1 MARLQPYGDVFR
13 CLMGDGKADTL
24 GSMPR
29 AMRVEYP
36 GAIYHVM
43 DRGDRRE
50 DIFVNDVDRQDLL
63 KTLAEAC
70 QKTAW
75 QVHAYC
81 LMRNHFHLVVETPDA
96 NLVEGMRWLLSAY
109 TIRLNHRQKLFGHV
123 FSGRYKA
130 LIVEGSGSGYL
141 KTACDYVHLNPV
153 RAHLL
158 GTDERLLA
166 YPWSS
171 FGWYLAA
178 PEHRPGWV
186 RVDRLLGEHGIQ
198 QDSPAGR
205 QEFERHMEARRLEE
219 ADEEEIKA
227 LRRGWCLGSEP
238 FRQKMLELMEGKLG
252 ENHSGELHR
261 ETAEQKANRIICEE
275 LSRLGWQESD
285 LTARRRSDPG
295 KVAIAARLRQETT
308 LPIKWIAARVQIG
321 TAKGAKAVLYHL
333 ARGQHQRKPARV
345 DEPCAQLEFQ
355 STV

>member
-1 MARLQPYGDVFR
+1 MVNGGQKGADCRGQRQRL
-13 CLMGDGKADTL
+13 
-24 GSMPR
+24 S
-29 AMRVEYP
+29 
-36 GAIYHVM
+36 
-43 DRGDRRE
+43 
-50 DIFVNDVDRQDLL
+50 
-63 KTLAEAC
+63 
-70 QKTAW
+70 KTA
-75 QVHAYC
+75 
-81 LMRNHFHLVVETPDA
+81 F
-96 NLVEGMRWLLSAY
+96 
-109 TIRLNHRQKLFGHV
+109 
-123 FSGRYKA
+123 
-130 LIVEGSGSGYL
+130 
-141 KTACDYVHLNPV
+141 DYVHLNPV
-153 RAHLL
+153 QAHLL

-166 YPWSS
+166 YRWSS

-205 QEFERHMEARRLEE
+205 QEFERQMEARRLEE

-308 LPIKWIAARVQIG
+308 LPIKWIAARLQIG
-321 TAKGAKAVLYHL
+321 TAKGAKSVLYRL
-333 ARGQHQRKPARV
+333 ARGQHQRKPGRV

>member
-1 MARLQPYGDVFR
+1 MSRKLR
-13 CLMGDGKADTL
+13 I
-24 GSMPR
+24 
-29 AMRVEYP
+29 EYP
-36 GAIYHVM
+36 GAMYHVM
-43 DRGDRRE
+43 NRGDQRE
-50 DIFVNDVDRQDLL
+50 DIFRDDQDRQKFLS
-63 KTLAEAC
+63 TLGEAC
-70 QKTAW
+70 AKTEW
-75 QVHAYC
+75 QVHAFC
-81 LMRNHFHLVVETPDA
+81 LMRNHFHLVLETPQP
-96 NLVEGMRWLLSAY
+96 NLVFGMKWLLGVY
-109 TIRLNHRQKLFGHV
+109 TKRFNIRHKLCGHL
-123 FSGRYKA
+123 FAGRYKA
-130 LIVEGSGSGYL
+130 LVVEGSGNGYL
-141 KTACDYVHLNPV
+141 RRVCDYVHLNPV

-186 RVDRLLGEHGIQ
+186 RVDRLLGEYGIQ

-308 LPIKWIAARVQIG
+308 LPIKWIAARLQIG
-321 TAKGAKAVLYHL
+321 TAKGAKSVLYRL
-333 ARGQHQRKPARV
+333 ARGQHQRKPGRV